1 MIKLSTEFSE
11 HADDKF
17 ALFADTPEWLS
28 SFQCP
33 FENWPGL
40 VLGQTVNLTQRAL
53 LKECKASLLEFR
65 SYLFSRQCAMLL
77 LTFKPWEV
85 ILLNEALHIMI

>member
-1 MIKLSTEFSE
+1 MSTKFSE
-11 HADDKF
+11 HVDNKF
-17 ALFADTPEWLS
+17 TLLADTPQWLS

-33 FENWPGL
+33 FDSWPGL
-40 VLGQTVNLTQRAL
+40 VLGQTVNLTQRSL

-77 LTFKPWEV
+77 LTFRPWEV
-85 ILLNEALHIMI
+85 RLQNEALHMIT